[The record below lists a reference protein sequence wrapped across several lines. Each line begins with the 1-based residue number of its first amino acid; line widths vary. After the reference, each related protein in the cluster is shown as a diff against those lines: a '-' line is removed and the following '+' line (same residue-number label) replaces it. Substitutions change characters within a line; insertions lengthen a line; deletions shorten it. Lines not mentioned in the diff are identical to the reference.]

1 MNTENIENA
10 ETNASAQA
18 QAQDAST
25 ADASTVTPAEGTEAP
40 KVFMRTIKSFIRR
53 AGRTTAGQAKAFEVL
68 GPQYLVPYQTSLLD
82 LNTIFVHSAAVE
94 SALSTPE
101 VRAAEGFA
109 QVKEEPA
116 QRAGDTEQ
124 SPLPSGLPAKANE
137 PHPIVLEIGFGM
149 GEATAHI
156 AAVLPDTNF
165 LCCEVHEPGV
175 GALLKR
181 IGENGITN
189 IRICAHD
196 AVEVIDQM
204 IPLASLDGVHIFF
217 PDPWHKTKHN
227 KRRLVQSPMVAKL
240 AARLKPGGYLHCAT
254 DWQPYAEQIL
264 EVLTAEPKLRNRAL
278 QTHPQLE
285 GYAPKPMY
293 RPLTKFENRGIR
305 LGHGV
310 WDVVFERV

>member
-1 MNTENIENA
+1 MNTEN
-10 ETNASAQA
+10 
-18 QAQDAST
+18 
-25 ADASTVTPAEGTEAP
+25 TPAPERTDIAADLTASSTDAP
-40 KVFMRTIKSFIRR
+40 KPFMRTIKSFIRR

-68 GPQYLVPYQTSLLD
+68 GPQFLVPYQTSLLG
-82 LNTIFVHSAAVE
+82 LHAPFANNAA
-94 SALSTPE
+94 TPE
-101 VRAAEGFA
+101 EAAA
-109 QVKEEPA
+109 QA
-116 QRAGDTEQ
+116 
-124 SPLPSGLPAKANE
+124 AK
-137 PHPIVLEIGFGM
+137 PVVLEIGFGM

-156 AAVLPDTNF
+156 ASVLPDTNF

-181 IGENGITN
+181 IGERELTN

-196 AVEVIDQM
+196 AVEVIDHM
-204 IPLASLDGVHIFF
+204 LPLASLDGVHIFF

-227 KRRLVQSPMVAKL
+227 KRRLIQQGLVAKL

-264 EVLTAEPKLRNRAL
+264 DVLSAEPLLRNRAL
-278 QTHPQLE
+278 VSHPQLE
-285 GYAPKPMY
+285 GYAPKPLY